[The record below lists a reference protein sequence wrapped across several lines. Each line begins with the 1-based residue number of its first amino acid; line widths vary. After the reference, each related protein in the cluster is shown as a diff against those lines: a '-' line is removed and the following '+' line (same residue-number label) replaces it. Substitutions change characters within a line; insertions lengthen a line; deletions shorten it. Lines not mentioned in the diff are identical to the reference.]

1 MIVDNGNRFGGDE
14 DLCIKDQ
21 GDQILTGLARQGA
34 LRSHYDRQRNQT
46 HDQPQRPKIHG
57 ANRRKVQALDPVS
70 DDFHTVRD
78 VLDVHV
84 VIQPLAA
91 TFAAISAGFDATEW
105 RFRQ

>member
-1 MIVDNGNRFGGDE
+1 MIVDDGNRFGGDG

-21 GDQILTGLARQGA
+21 GDQILTGLARQGT
-34 LRSHYDRQRNQT
+34 LQSHDDRHRNQT
-46 HDQPQRPKIHG
+46 HDQPQSPKAYG
-57 ANRRKVQALDPVS
+57 ANRRTVQALGPVS

-84 VIQPLAA
+84 VIQPFAA